1 MQFKL
6 YSEVLIPEDIMKNSA
21 NVFYKMFLMFCVVL
35 FVWGMFAGAVYADTE
50 IDKIHFL
57 IPAGAGGG
65 WDGTAR
71 GVGEALTKSKLI
83 KRASYQNMSGGG
95 GGKGIAYLIK
105 TAKRQRGTL
114 LVNSTPILI
123 RSLQKVFPHTFR
135 DLTPVAAVIAD
146 YGVFAVRPDSE
157 FQRWEDVVAA
167 FRANPRQ
174 LRVGGGSGRRSM
186 DGLVVALA
194 FKAAGGDPKAVR
206 YIPYDGGGKA
216 LAGLLSGETEI
227 LSTGLGEALEQHRAG
242 QIRILAITAEKRS
255 AAIPDVPT
263 LKELGYNATFV
274 NWRGFFG
281 PPGLSEVQVSAYAS
295 VLEKMYETSA
305 WEKVQARNG
314 WENLF
319 KPGKEFSSFL
329 EAQEEV
335 IGELMGELGF
345 LQ

>member
-1 MQFKL
+1 MN
-6 YSEVLIPEDIMKNSA
+6 NST
-21 NVFYKMFLMFCVVL
+21 NKMFLVL
-35 FVWGMFAGAVYADTE
+35 SIFLLVWGIFAGKTYADKE

-83 KRASYQNMSGGG
+83 KRASYQNMSGGS

-105 TAKRQRGTL
+105 TARRQQGTL

-146 YGVFAVRPDSE
+146 YGVFAVRNDSE
-157 FQRWEDVVAA
+157 FQRWEEVVAA

-186 DGLVVALA
+186 DGLVAALA
-194 FKAAGGDPKAVR
+194 FKAADGDPKSVR

-216 LAGLLSGETEI
+216 LAGLLSGETEV
-227 LSTGLGEALEQHRAG
+227 LSTGLGEALEQHKAG
-242 QIRILAITAEKRS
+242 QVRILAITAGKRS
-255 AAIPDVPT
+255 ASVPDVPT
-263 LKELGYNATFV
+263 LKELGYDTIFV

-281 PPGLSEVQVSAYAS
+281 PPELSEAQISAYAD
-295 VLEKMYETSA
+295 LLKKMYETSA
-305 WEKVQARNG
+305 WEKVRARNG
-314 WENLF
+314 WEDLF
-319 KPGKEFSSFL
+319 KPGKEFSTFL
-329 EAQEEV
+329 EGQEKV
-335 IGELMGELGF
+335 IGDLMGELGF
-345 LQ
+345 LE

>member
-1 MQFKL
+1 
-6 YSEVLIPEDIMKNSA
+6 MKNSA
-21 NVFYKMFLMFCVVL
+21 NRIFLILSVL
-35 FVWGMFAGAVYADTE
+35 VFVWGIFAEGVDADTK

-83 KRASYQNMSGGG
+83 KRASYQNMSGGS

-105 TAKRQRGTL
+105 TARRQQGTL

-146 YGVFAVRPDSE
+146 YGVFATRPDSE

-167 FRANPRQ
+167 FRTNPRQ

-186 DGLVVALA
+186 DGLVAALA

-216 LAGLLSGETEI
+216 LAGLLSGETEV
-227 LSTGLGEALEQHRAG
+227 LSTGLGEALEQHKAG
-242 QIRILAITAEKRS
+242 QVRILAITADKRS
-255 AAIPDVPT
+255 ASVPDVPT
-263 LKELGYNATFV
+263 LKELGYDATFV

-281 PPGLSEVQVSAYAS
+281 PPGLPEAQVSAYAD
-295 VLEKMYETSA
+295 LLKKMYETSA
-305 WEKVQARNG
+305 WEKVRARNG

-319 KPGKEFSSFL
+319 KPGKEFSTFL
-329 EAQEEV
+329 DGQEKV
-335 IGELMGELGF
+335 IAELMGELGF
-345 LQ
+345 LE

>member
-1 MQFKL
+1 M
-6 YSEVLIPEDIMKNSA
+6 S
-21 NVFYKMFLMFCVVL
+21 YKMFLTLSL
-35 FVWGMFAGAVYADTE
+35 FLAVWCMFAGQIYANTE
-50 IDKIHFL
+50 IDKVHFL

-71 GVGEALTKSKLI
+71 GVGEALTKSKLV
-83 KRASYQNMSGGG
+83 KRASYQNMSGGS

-105 TAKRQRGTL
+105 TARRQQGTL

-146 YGVFAVRPDSE
+146 YGVFAVRSDSA
-157 FQRWEDVVAA
+157 FQRLEDVLAA

-186 DGLVVALA
+186 DGLVAALA
-194 FKAAGGDPKAVR
+194 FKAAGGDPKTVR

-227 LSTGLGEALEQHRAG
+227 LSTGLGEALEQHKSG
-242 QIRILAITAEKRS
+242 QIRILAITAEQRS

-263 LKELGYNATFV
+263 LKELGYDATFV

-281 PPGLSEVQVSAYAS
+281 PPGLSDAQISTYIG
-295 VLEKMYETSA
+295 VLKKMYETPA
-305 WEKVQARNG
+305 WEKVRTRNG

-319 KPGKEFSSFL
+319 KPGKEFSTFL
-329 EAQEEV
+329 ERQEKV
-335 IGELMGELGF
+335 IAELMGELGF
-345 LQ
+345 LE

>member
-1 MQFKL
+1 MN
-6 YSEVLIPEDIMKNSA
+6 IP
-21 NVFYKMFLMFCVVL
+21 YRMFLILSVFLAVL
-35 FVWGMFAGAVYADTE
+35 CAFAGQIYADTE
-50 IDKIHFL
+50 LDKIHFL

-83 KRASYQNMSGGG
+83 KRASYQNMSGGS

-105 TAKRQRGTL
+105 TARRQQGTL

-146 YGVFAVRPDSE
+146 YGVFAVRSDSA
-157 FQRWEDVVAA
+157 FGRWEDVVEA

-174 LRVGGGSGRRSM
+174 LRVSGGSGRRSM
-186 DGLVVALA
+186 DGLVAALA
-194 FKAAGGDPKAVR
+194 FKAAGGDPKTVR

-227 LSTGLGEALEQHRAG
+227 LSTGLGEALEQHQSG
-242 QIRILAITAEKRS
+242 QIRILAITAEQRS
-255 AAIPDVPT
+255 AAIPDIPT
-263 LKELGYNATFV
+263 LKELGYDATFV

-281 PPGLSEVQVSAYAS
+281 PPGLSDAQVSTYVG
-295 VLEKMYETSA
+295 VLKKMYATPA
-305 WEKVQARNG
+305 WENVRSRNG
-314 WENLF
+314 WEDLF
-319 KPGKEFSSFL
+319 KPGKEFSTFL
-329 EAQEEV
+329 EGQEKV
-335 IGELMGELGF
+335 IGELMRELGF
-345 LQ
+345 LE

>member
-1 MQFKL
+1 
-6 YSEVLIPEDIMKNSA
+6 MKNST
-21 NVFYKMFLMFCVVL
+21 NEVFLFLSVFL
-35 FVWGMFAGAVYADTE
+35 FTWVMFAGRAHANTE

-71 GVGEALTKSKLI
+71 GVGEALTKSQLI
-83 KRASYQNMSGGG
+83 KHASYQNMSGGG

-105 TAKRQRGTL
+105 TAKRQEGTL

-146 YGVFAVRPDSE
+146 YGVFATRPDSG

-174 LRVGGGSGRRSM
+174 LKVGGGSGRRSM
-186 DGLVVALA
+186 DGLVAALA
-194 FKAAGGDPKAVR
+194 FKAAGGDPRAVR

-216 LAGLLSGETEI
+216 LAGLLSGETEV
-227 LSTGLGEALEQHRAG
+227 LSTGLGEVLEQHKAG
-242 QIRILAITAEKRS
+242 QVRILAITAEKRS
-255 AAIPDVPT
+255 DAIPGVPT
-263 LKELGYNATFV
+263 LKELGYDAAFV

-281 PPGLSEVQVSAYAS
+281 PPGLSEAQVLAYVG
-295 VLEKMYETSA
+295 VLKKMYETPA
-305 WEKVQARNG
+305 WEQVRARNG
-314 WENLF
+314 WEDLF
-319 KPGKEFSSFL
+319 KPGKEFFGFL
-329 EAQEEV
+329 EGQEQV
-335 IGELMGELGF
+335 IAELMNALGF
-345 LQ
+345 LE

>member
-1 MQFKL
+1 
-6 YSEVLIPEDIMKNSA
+6 MKNSA
-21 NVFYKMFLMFCVVL
+21 NMSHKMFLILSVFL
-35 FVWGMFAGAVYADTE
+35 LVWGVFIEQIYADTE

-83 KRASYQNMSGGG
+83 KRVSYQNMSGGG

-105 TAKRQRGTL
+105 TAKRQQETL

-146 YGVFAVRPDSE
+146 YGVFATRPDSE
-157 FQRWEDVVAA
+157 FQRWEDVVTA
-167 FRANPRQ
+167 FRANPRE

-186 DGLVVALA
+186 DGLVAALA

-216 LAGLLSGETEI
+216 LAGLLSGETEL
-227 LSTGLGEALEQHRAG
+227 LSTGLGEALEQHKAG
-242 QIRILAITAEKRS
+242 QVRILAITAEERS
-255 AAIPDVPT
+255 AAVPEVPT
-263 LKELGYNATFV
+263 LKELGYDATFV

-281 PPGLSEVQVSAYAS
+281 PPGLSEVQVSTYAG
-295 VLEKMYETSA
+295 LLKRMYETPA
-305 WEKVQARNG
+305 WEKVRTRNG
-314 WENLF
+314 WEDLF
-319 KPGKEFSSFL
+319 KPGKEFSTFL
-329 EAQEEV
+329 ERQEKV
-335 IGELMGELGF
+335 IGELMSELGF

>member
-1 MQFKL
+1 
-6 YSEVLIPEDIMKNSA
+6 MKNST
-21 NVFYKMFLMFCVVL
+21 NKMFLVL
-35 FVWGMFAGAVYADTE
+35 SIFLLVWGIFAGKTYADKE

-71 GVGEALTKSKLI
+71 GVGETLTKSKLI
-83 KRASYQNMSGGG
+83 KRASYQNMSGGS

-105 TAKRQRGTL
+105 TARRQQETL

-146 YGVFAVRPDSE
+146 YGVFAVRNDSE

-167 FRANPRQ
+167 FRANPRE

-186 DGLVVALA
+186 DGLVAALA
-194 FKAAGGDPKAVR
+194 FKAAGGDPKSVR

-227 LSTGLGEALEQHRAG
+227 LSTGLGEALEQHKAG
-242 QIRILAITAEKRS
+242 QVRILAITAEKRS
-255 AAIPDVPT
+255 ASIPNVPT
-263 LKELGYNATFV
+263 LKELGYDATFV

-281 PPGLSEVQVSAYAS
+281 PPGLSEAQVSAYVG
-295 VLEKMYETSA
+295 VLKKMYETSA
-305 WEKVQARNG
+305 WEKVRARNG
-314 WENLF
+314 WEDLF
-319 KPGKEFSSFL
+319 KAGKEFSTFL
-329 EAQEEV
+329 ERQEKV
-335 IGELMGELGF
+335 IGELMSELGF
-345 LQ
+345 LE

>member
-1 MQFKL
+1 
-6 YSEVLIPEDIMKNSA
+6 MKNSA
-21 NVFYKMFLMFCVVL
+21 NMSYKMLLILSVFLL
-35 FVWGMFAGAVYADTE
+35 IWGMFAEQIYADTE

-83 KRASYQNMSGGG
+83 KRVSYQNMSGGG
-95 GGKGIAYLIK
+95 GGRGIAYLIK
-105 TAKRQRGTL
+105 TVRRQQETL

-146 YGVFAVRPDSE
+146 YGVFATRPDSE
-157 FQRWEDVVAA
+157 FQRWEDVVTA

-186 DGLVVALA
+186 DGLVAALA
-194 FKAAGGDPKAVR
+194 FKAAGGDPKTVR

-216 LAGLLSGETEI
+216 LAGLLSGETEV
-227 LSTGLGEALEQHRAG
+227 LSTGLGEALEQHKAG
-242 QIRILAITAEKRS
+242 QVRILAITAEERS
-255 AAIPDVPT
+255 AAVPEVPT
-263 LKELGYNATFV
+263 LKELGYDATFV

-281 PPGLSEVQVSAYAS
+281 PPGLSEAEVSTYAG
-295 VLEKMYETSA
+295 LLKRMYETPA
-305 WEKVQARNG
+305 WEKVRTRNG
-314 WENLF
+314 WEDLF
-319 KPGKEFSSFL
+319 KPGKEFSAFL
-329 EAQEEV
+329 ERQEKV
-335 IGELMGELGF
+335 IGELMSELGF

>member
-1 MQFKL
+1 
-6 YSEVLIPEDIMKNSA
+6 MKNSA
-21 NVFYKMFLMFCVVL
+21 NMSYKMFLILSVFL
-35 FVWGMFAGAVYADTE
+35 LVWGVFIEQIYADTE

-83 KRASYQNMSGGG
+83 KRVSYQNMSGGG

-105 TAKRQRGTL
+105 TAKRQQETL

-146 YGVFAVRPDSE
+146 YGVFATRPDSE
-157 FQRWEDVVAA
+157 FQRWEDVVTA
-167 FRANPRQ
+167 FRANPRE

-186 DGLVVALA
+186 DGLVAALA

-216 LAGLLSGETEI
+216 LAGLLSGETEL
-227 LSTGLGEALEQHRAG
+227 LSTGLGEALEQHKAG
-242 QIRILAITAEKRS
+242 QVRILAITAEERS
-255 AAIPDVPT
+255 AAVPEVPT
-263 LKELGYNATFV
+263 LKELGYDATFV

-281 PPGLSEVQVSAYAS
+281 PPGLSEAQISDYLVYLKRCMKRRLGKRCERVT
-295 VLEKMYETSA
+295 VGKTSSNRG
-305 WEKVQARNG
+305 RNSPPFWKG
-314 WENLF
+314 RKRSLVN
-319 KPGKEFSSFL
+319 
-329 EAQEEV
+329 
-335 IGELMGELGF
+335 
-345 LQ
+345 

>member
-1 MQFKL
+1 MGQHG
-6 YSEVLIPEDIMKNSA
+6 ETLILGEKTA
-21 NVFYKMFLMFCVVL
+21 NMSDKTSLILSVFLAWCL
-35 FVWGMFAGAVYADTE
+35 FAGKIYADPE

-105 TAKRQRGTL
+105 TARRQQGTL

-123 RSLQKVFPHTFR
+123 RSLQQVFPHTFR

-146 YGVFAVRPDSE
+146 YGVFAVRSDSA

-174 LRVGGGSGRRSM
+174 LRIGGGSGRRSM
-186 DGLVVALA
+186 DGLVAALA
-194 FKAAGGDPKAVR
+194 FKAAGGDPKTVR

-227 LSTGLGEALEQHRAG
+227 LSTGLGEALEQHKSG
-242 QIRILAITAEKRS
+242 QIRILAITAEQRS
-255 AAIPDVPT
+255 AAISNVPT
-263 LKELGYNATFV
+263 LKELGYDATFV

-281 PPGLSEVQVSAYAS
+281 PPGLSDAQISTYVA
-295 VLEKMYETSA
+295 VLRKMYETPA
-305 WEKVQARNG
+305 WEKVRLRNG
-314 WENLF
+314 WEDLF
-319 KPGKEFSSFL
+319 KPGKEFSTFL
-329 EAQEEV
+329 EGQEMV

-345 LQ
+345 LE

>member
-1 MQFKL
+1 
-6 YSEVLIPEDIMKNSA
+6 MKNST
-21 NVFYKMFLMFCVVL
+21 NMSHKMFLILSVFL
-35 FVWGMFAGAVYADTE
+35 LVWGVFIEQIYADTE

-83 KRASYQNMSGGG
+83 KRVSYQNMSGGG

-105 TAKRQRGTL
+105 TAKRQQETL

-146 YGVFAVRPDSE
+146 YGVFATRPDSE

-167 FRANPRQ
+167 FRANPRE

-186 DGLVVALA
+186 DGLVAALA

-216 LAGLLSGETEI
+216 LAGLLSGETEL
-227 LSTGLGEALEQHRAG
+227 LSTGLGEALEQHKAG
-242 QIRILAITAEKRS
+242 QVRILAITAEERS
-255 AAIPDVPT
+255 AAVPEVPT
-263 LKELGYNATFV
+263 LKELGYDATFV

-281 PPGLSEVQVSAYAS
+281 PPGLSEAQISDYAS
-295 VLEKMYETSA
+295 VLKKMYETPA
-305 WEKVQARNG
+305 WEKVRTRNG
-314 WENLF
+314 WEDLF
-319 KPGKEFSSFL
+319 KPGKEFSTFL
-329 EAQEEV
+329 EGQEKV
-335 IGELMGELGF
+335 IGELMSELGF

>member
-1 MQFKL
+1 M
-6 YSEVLIPEDIMKNSA
+6 S
-21 NVFYKMFLMFCVVL
+21 YKMFLILSVFLAVWCMFT
-35 FVWGMFAGAVYADTE
+35 GQIYADTE

-83 KRASYQNMSGGG
+83 KRASYQNMSGGS

-105 TAKRQRGTL
+105 TVRRQQGTL

-146 YGVFAVRPDSE
+146 YGVFAVRSDSA

-186 DGLVVALA
+186 DGLVAALA

-227 LSTGLGEALEQHRAG
+227 LSTGLGEALEQHKAG
-242 QIRILAITAEKRS
+242 QVHILAITAEKRS
-255 AAIPDVPT
+255 ASVPNVPT
-263 LKELGYNATFV
+263 LKELGYDCTFV

-281 PPGLSEVQVSAYAS
+281 PPGLSEMQVSTYVS
-295 VLEKMYETSA
+295 VLKKMYETPA
-305 WEKVQARNG
+305 WEQVRARNG
-314 WENLF
+314 WEDLF
-319 KPGKEFSSFL
+319 KPAKEFSTFL
-329 EAQEEV
+329 EGQEKV
-335 IGELMGELGF
+335 MAELMRELGF
-345 LQ
+345 LE

>member
-1 MQFKL
+1 
-6 YSEVLIPEDIMKNSA
+6 
-21 NVFYKMFLMFCVVL
+21 MFLILSVFL
-35 FVWGMFAGAVYADTE
+35 AVWCMSTGQIYADTE

-71 GVGEALTKSKLI
+71 GVGEALTKAKLI
-83 KRASYQNMSGGG
+83 KRASYQNMSGGS

-105 TAKRQRGTL
+105 TARRQQGTL

-146 YGVFAVRPDSE
+146 YGVFAVRRNSA
-157 FQRWEDVVAA
+157 FQRWEDVAAA

-186 DGLVVALA
+186 DGLVAALA
-194 FKAAGGDPKAVR
+194 FKAAGGDPKTVR

-227 LSTGLGEALEQHRAG
+227 LSTGLGEALEQHRSG
-242 QIRILAITAEKRS
+242 QIRILAITAEQRS
-255 AAIPDVPT
+255 AAIPSVPT
-263 LKELGYNATFV
+263 LKELGYDAAFV

-281 PPGLSEVQVSAYAS
+281 PPGLSDAQISTYVG
-295 VLEKMYETSA
+295 VLKKMYATPA
-305 WEKVQARNG
+305 WEKVRARNG
-314 WENLF
+314 WEDLF
-319 KPGKEFSSFL
+319 KPGKEFATFL
-329 EAQEEV
+329 ERQEKV

-345 LQ
+345 LE

>member
-1 MQFKL
+1 
-6 YSEVLIPEDIMKNSA
+6 
-21 NVFYKMFLMFCVVL
+21 MFLP
-35 FVWGMFAGAVYADTE
+35 VWGMFAGGVYADTE

-105 TAKRQRGTL
+105 TAKRQQGTL

-146 YGVFAVRPDSE
+146 YGVFATRPDSE
-157 FQRWEDVVAA
+157 FQRWEDVVTA
-167 FRANPRQ
+167 FRTNPRQ

-186 DGLVVALA
+186 DGLVAALA

-227 LSTGLGEALEQHRAG
+227 LSTGLGEALEQHKAG
-242 QIRILAITAEKRS
+242 QVRILAITAEERS
-255 AAIPDVPT
+255 AAVPEVPT
-263 LKELGYNATFV
+263 LKELGYDATFV

-281 PPGLSEVQVSAYAS
+281 PPGLSEAEVSTYAG
-295 VLEKMYETSA
+295 LLKRMYETPA
-305 WEKVQARNG
+305 WEKVRTRNG
-314 WENLF
+314 WEDLF
-319 KPGKEFSSFL
+319 KPGKEFSTFL
-329 EAQEEV
+329 EGQEKV
-335 IGELMGELGF
+335 IGELMSELGF

>member
-1 MQFKL
+1 
-6 YSEVLIPEDIMKNSA
+6 MKNST
-21 NVFYKMFLMFCVVL
+21 NKVFLILSIFLL
-35 FVWGMFAGAVYADTE
+35 VWGIFAAKTYADKE

-83 KRASYQNMSGGG
+83 KRASYQNMSGGS

-105 TAKRQRGTL
+105 TARRQQGTL

-146 YGVFAVRPDSE
+146 YGVFAVRNDSE
-157 FQRWEDVVAA
+157 FQRWEEVVAA

-186 DGLVVALA
+186 DGLVAALA
-194 FKAAGGDPKAVR
+194 FKAADGDPKAVR

-227 LSTGLGEALEQHRAG
+227 LSTGLGEALEQHKAG
-242 QIRILAITAEKRS
+242 QVRILAITAEKRS
-255 AAIPDVPT
+255 ASIPNVPT
-263 LKELGYNATFV
+263 LKELGYDATFV

-281 PPGLSEVQVSAYAS
+281 PPGLSQAQVSAYAD
-295 VLEKMYETSA
+295 LLKRMYETSA
-305 WEKVQARNG
+305 WEKVRARNG
-314 WENLF
+314 WQNLF
-319 KPGKEFSSFL
+319 KPGKEFSAFL
-329 EAQEEV
+329 EEQERG
-335 IGELMGELGF
+335 ISELMGELGF
-345 LQ
+345 LE

>member
-1 MQFKL
+1 
-6 YSEVLIPEDIMKNSA
+6 MKNST
-21 NVFYKMFLMFCVVL
+21 NKVFLILSAFLL
-35 FVWGMFAGAVYADTE
+35 VWGIFAGGIYADTE

-83 KRASYQNMSGGG
+83 KRVSYQNMSGGG

-105 TAKRQRGTL
+105 TARRQQGTL

-146 YGVFAVRPDSE
+146 YGVFAVRHDSE
-157 FQRWEDVVAA
+157 FRRWEEVVAT
-167 FRANPRQ
+167 FRVNPRQ
-174 LRVGGGSGRRSM
+174 LKVGGGSGRRSM
-186 DGLVVALA
+186 DGLVAALA

-216 LAGLLSGETEI
+216 LAGLLSGETEV
-227 LSTGLGEALEQHRAG
+227 LSTGLGEALEQHKAG
-242 QIRILAITAEKRS
+242 QVRILAITAERRS
-255 AAIPDVPT
+255 DAVPDVPT
-263 LKELGYNATFV
+263 LKELGYDATFV

-281 PPGLSEVQVSAYAS
+281 PPGLSEGQVSTYVG
-295 VLEKMYETSA
+295 VLKKMYEAPA
-305 WEKVQARNG
+305 WEEVRTRNG
-314 WENLF
+314 WEDLF
-319 KPGKEFSSFL
+319 KPGKEFSAFL
-329 EAQEEV
+329 ERQEKV
-335 IGELMGELGF
+335 IDELMGELGF
-345 LQ
+345 LE

>member
-1 MQFKL
+1 
-6 YSEVLIPEDIMKNSA
+6 MKNSA
-21 NVFYKMFLMFCVVL
+21 NIFYTVLLILSVFLP
-35 FVWGMFAGAVYADTE
+35 VWGMFAGGVYADTK

-57 IPAGAGGG
+57 IPAGAGGR

-105 TAKRQRGTL
+105 TAKRQQGTL

-146 YGVFAVRPDSE
+146 YGVFAVRSDSE
-157 FQRWEDVVAA
+157 FRRWEDVVTA
-167 FRANPRQ
+167 FRTNPRQ

-186 DGLVVALA
+186 DGLVAALA

-227 LSTGLGEALEQHRAG
+227 LSTGLGEALEQHKAG
-242 QIRILAITAEKRS
+242 QVRILAITADKRS
-255 AAIPDVPT
+255 TSVPNVPT
-263 LKELGYNATFV
+263 LKELGYDATFV

-281 PPGLSEVQVSAYAS
+281 PPGLSETQVSAYAD
-295 VLEKMYETSA
+295 LLKKMYEASA
-305 WEKVQARNG
+305 WEKVRARNG
-314 WENLF
+314 WEDLF
-319 KPGKEFSSFL
+319 KPGKEFSTFL
-329 EAQEEV
+329 EGQEKV

-345 LQ
+345 LE

>member
-1 MQFKL
+1 
-6 YSEVLIPEDIMKNSA
+6 
-21 NVFYKMFLMFCVVL
+21 MFLALSICL
-35 FVWGMFAGAVYADTE
+35 LVWGIFAGKIYADKE

-83 KRASYQNMSGGG
+83 KRASYQNMSGGS

-105 TAKRQRGTL
+105 TARRQQGTL

-146 YGVFAVRPDSE
+146 YGVFAVRNDSA

-167 FRANPRQ
+167 FRANPRE

-186 DGLVVALA
+186 DGLVAALA

-216 LAGLLSGETEI
+216 LAGLLSGETEV
-227 LSTGLGEALEQHRAG
+227 LSTGLGEALEQHKAG
-242 QIRILAITAEKRS
+242 QVRILAITAGKRS
-255 AAIPDVPT
+255 ASVPDVPT
-263 LKELGYNATFV
+263 LRELGYDTIFV

-281 PPGLSEVQVSAYAS
+281 PPELSEAQVSAYAA
-295 VLEKMYETSA
+295 VLDKMYETPA
-305 WEKVQARNG
+305 WEKVRARNG
-314 WENLF
+314 WEDLF
-319 KPGKEFSSFL
+319 KPGKEFSAFL
-329 EAQEEV
+329 EEQERV
-335 IGELMGELGF
+335 ISELMGELGF
-345 LQ
+345 LE

>member
-1 MQFKL
+1 MKDAANK
-6 YSEVLIPEDIMKNSA
+6 VLLTLS
-21 NVFYKMFLMFCVVL
+21 VFLL
-35 FVWGMFAGAVYADTE
+35 IWGMFAGGAYADME

-105 TAKRQRGTL
+105 TARRQQGTL

-135 DLTPVAAVIAD
+135 DLTPIAAVIAD
-146 YGVFAVRPDSE
+146 YGVFATRHDSE
-157 FQRWEDVVAA
+157 FQRWEDVVVA

-186 DGLVVALA
+186 DGLVAALA

-227 LSTGLGEALEQHRAG
+227 LSTGLGEALEQHKSG
-242 QIRILAITAEKRS
+242 QVRILAITAEKRS

-263 LKELGYNATFV
+263 LKELGYDATFV

-281 PPGLSEVQVSAYAS
+281 PPGLSEAQVSTYVG
-295 VLEKMYETSA
+295 VLKKMYETPA
-305 WEKVQARNG
+305 WEKVRSRNG
-314 WENLF
+314 WKDLF
-319 KPGKEFSSFL
+319 KPGKEFSAFL
-329 EAQEEV
+329 EGQEKV
-335 IGELMGELGF
+335 IGELMGDLGF

>member
-1 MQFKL
+1 
-6 YSEVLIPEDIMKNSA
+6 MKNSA
-21 NVFYKMFLMFCVVL
+21 SEAYLILSAFLLVL
-35 FVWGMFAGAVYADTE
+35 GIFAGGAYADTE

-83 KRASYQNMSGGG
+83 KRASYQNMSGGS

-105 TAKRQRGTL
+105 TAKRQQETL

-146 YGVFAVRPDSE
+146 YGVFAARPDSE

-186 DGLVVALA
+186 DGLVAALA

-216 LAGLLSGETEI
+216 LAGLLSGETEV
-227 LSTGLGEALEQHRAG
+227 LSTGLGEALEQHKAG
-242 QIRILAITAEKRS
+242 QIRILAITADKRS
-255 AAIPDVPT
+255 ASVPNVPT
-263 LKELGYNATFV
+263 LKELGYDTTFV

-281 PPGLSEVQVSAYAS
+281 PPGLSEVQVSAYAD
-295 VLEKMYETSA
+295 LLKKMYETPA
-305 WEKVQARNG
+305 WEKVRARNG
-314 WENLF
+314 WEDLF

-329 EAQEEV
+329 DSQEKV

-345 LQ
+345 LE

>member
-1 MQFKL
+1 
-6 YSEVLIPEDIMKNSA
+6 MKNST
-21 NVFYKMFLMFCVVL
+21 NKMFLVL
-35 FVWGMFAGAVYADTE
+35 SIFLVIWGMFVGQAYADTT

-71 GVGEALTKSKLI
+71 GVGEALTNSKLI

-105 TAKRQRGTL
+105 TARRQQGTL

-146 YGVFAVRPDSE
+146 YGVFAVRNDSA

-174 LRVGGGSGRRSM
+174 LKVGGGSGRRSM
-186 DGLVVALA
+186 DGLVAALA
-194 FKAAGGDPKAVR
+194 FKAAGGNPKAVR

-216 LAGLLSGETEI
+216 LAGLLSGETEV
-227 LSTGLGEALEQHRAG
+227 LSTGLGEALEQHKAG
-242 QIRILAITAEKRS
+242 QVHILAITAERRS
-255 AAIPDVPT
+255 ASVPNVPT
-263 LKELGYNATFV
+263 LKELGYDATFV

-281 PPGLSEVQVSAYAS
+281 PPGLSEAQVSAYAD
-295 VLEKMYETSA
+295 LLKKMYETSA
-305 WEKVQARNG
+305 WEKVRARNG

-319 KPGKEFSSFL
+319 KPGQEFSAFL
-329 EAQEEV
+329 DGQEKV

-345 LQ
+345 LE

>member
-1 MQFKL
+1 
-6 YSEVLIPEDIMKNSA
+6 MKNSA
-21 NVFYKMFLMFCVVL
+21 NIFYTVLLILSVFLP
-35 FVWGMFAGAVYADTE
+35 VWGMFAGGVYADTK

-105 TAKRQRGTL
+105 TAKRQQGTL

-146 YGVFAVRPDSE
+146 YGVFAVRSDSE
-157 FQRWEDVVAA
+157 FRRWEDVVTA
-167 FRANPRQ
+167 FRTNPRQ

-186 DGLVVALA
+186 DGLVAALA

-227 LSTGLGEALEQHRAG
+227 LSTGLGEALEQHKAG
-242 QIRILAITAEKRS
+242 QVRILAITADKRS
-255 AAIPDVPT
+255 TSVPNVPT
-263 LKELGYNATFV
+263 LKELGYDATFV

-281 PPGLSEVQVSAYAS
+281 PPGLSETQVSAYAD
-295 VLEKMYETSA
+295 LLKKMYEASA
-305 WEKVQARNG
+305 WEKVRARNG
-314 WENLF
+314 WEDLF
-319 KPGKEFSSFL
+319 KPGKEFSTFL
-329 EAQEEV
+329 EGQEKV

-345 LQ
+345 LE

>member
-1 MQFKL
+1 
-6 YSEVLIPEDIMKNSA
+6 MKNSA
-21 NVFYKMFLMFCVVL
+21 NMSYKMFLILSVFL
-35 FVWGMFAGAVYADTE
+35 LVWGVFIEQIYADTE
-50 IDKIHFL
+50 IDKIHFI

-83 KRASYQNMSGGG
+83 KRVSYQNMSGGG

-105 TAKRQRGTL
+105 TAKRQQETL

-146 YGVFAVRPDSE
+146 YGVFATRPDSE
-157 FQRWEDVVAA
+157 FQRWEDVVTA
-167 FRANPRQ
+167 FRANPREF
-174 LRVGGGSGRRSM
+174 RVGGGSGRRSM
-186 DGLVVALA
+186 DGLVAALA

-216 LAGLLSGETEI
+216 LAGLLSGETEL
-227 LSTGLGEALEQHRAG
+227 LSTGLGEALKQHKAG
-242 QIRILAITAEKRS
+242 QVRILAITAEERS
-255 AAIPDVPT
+255 AAVPEVPT
-263 LKELGYNATFV
+263 LKELGYDATFV

-281 PPGLSEVQVSAYAS
+281 PPGLSEVQVSDYAS
-295 VLEKMYETSA
+295 ILKKMYETPA
-305 WEKVQARNG
+305 WEKVRTRNG
-314 WENLF
+314 WEDLF
-319 KPGKEFSSFL
+319 KPGKEFSTFL
-329 EAQEEV
+329 EGQEKV
-335 IGELMGELGF
+335 IGELMSELGF

>member
-1 MQFKL
+1 M
-6 YSEVLIPEDIMKNSA
+6 S
-21 NVFYKMFLMFCVVL
+21 YKMFLILSVF
-35 FVWGMFAGAVYADTE
+35 FAVWRTFAGQVYADTE

-105 TAKRQRGTL
+105 TARRQQGTL

-146 YGVFAVRPDSE
+146 YGVFAVRSDSA

-186 DGLVVALA
+186 DGLVAALA
-194 FKAAGGDPKAVR
+194 FKAAGADPKTVR

-227 LSTGLGEALEQHRAG
+227 LSTGLGEALEQHKSG
-242 QIRILAITAEKRS
+242 QIRILAITAEQRS

-263 LKELGYNATFV
+263 LRELGYDATFV

-281 PPGLSEVQVSAYAS
+281 PPELSDAQISTYVG
-295 VLEKMYETSA
+295 VLKKMYETLA
-305 WEKVQARNG
+305 WEKVRARNG
-314 WENLF
+314 WEDLF
-319 KPGKEFSSFL
+319 KPGKEFSTFL
-329 EAQEEV
+329 ERQEKV

-345 LQ
+345 LE

>member
-1 MQFKL
+1 M
-6 YSEVLIPEDIMKNSA
+6 MKNST
-21 NVFYKMFLMFCVVL
+21 NKMFLALSICL
-35 FVWGMFAGAVYADTE
+35 LVWGIFAGKIYADKE

-83 KRASYQNMSGGG
+83 KRASYQNMSGGS

-105 TAKRQRGTL
+105 TARRQQGTL

-146 YGVFAVRPDSE
+146 YGVFAVRNDSA

-167 FRANPRQ
+167 FRANPRE

-186 DGLVVALA
+186 DGLVAALA

-216 LAGLLSGETEI
+216 LAGLLSGETEV
-227 LSTGLGEALEQHRAG
+227 LSTGLGEALEQHKAG
-242 QIRILAITAEKRS
+242 QVRILAITAGKRS
-255 AAIPDVPT
+255 ASVPDVPT
-263 LKELGYNATFV
+263 LRELGYDTIFV

-281 PPGLSEVQVSAYAS
+281 PPELSEAQVSAYAA
-295 VLEKMYETSA
+295 VLDKMYETPA
-305 WEKVQARNG
+305 WEKVRARNG
-314 WENLF
+314 WEDLF
-319 KPGKEFSSFL
+319 KPGKEFSAFL
-329 EAQEEV
+329 EEQERV
-335 IGELMGELGF
+335 ISELMGELGF
-345 LQ
+345 LE

>member
-1 MQFKL
+1 
-6 YSEVLIPEDIMKNSA
+6 MKNSA
-21 NVFYKMFLMFCVVL
+21 NMSYKVFLILSTFLPI
-35 FVWGMFAGAVYADTE
+35 WGMFAGAIYADTQ

-71 GVGEALTKSKLI
+71 GVGETLTKSKLI

-105 TAKRQRGTL
+105 TAKRQQGTL

-146 YGVFAVRPDSE
+146 YGVFATHPDSE
-157 FQRWEDVVAA
+157 FKRWEDVVAA

-174 LRVGGGSGRRSM
+174 LKVGGGSGRRSM
-186 DGLVVALA
+186 DGLVAALA

-216 LAGLLSGETEI
+216 LAGLLSGETEV
-227 LSTGLGEALEQHRAG
+227 LSTGLGEALEQHKAG
-242 QIRILAITAEKRS
+242 QVRILAITAEKRS

-263 LKELGYNATFV
+263 LKELGYDAIFV

-281 PPGLSEVQVSAYAS
+281 PPGLSETQVSAYAN
-295 VLEKMYETSA
+295 LLKKMYETPA
-305 WEKVQARNG
+305 WEKVRTRNG
-314 WENLF
+314 WEDLF
-319 KPGKEFSSFL
+319 KPGNEFSTFL
-329 EAQEEV
+329 EGQEKV
-335 IGELMGELGF
+335 IGELMDELGF
-345 LQ
+345 LE

>member
-1 MQFKL
+1 
-6 YSEVLIPEDIMKNSA
+6 MKNWTNKVFLILSA
-21 NVFYKMFLMFCVVL
+21 FLL
-35 FVWGMFAGAVYADTE
+35 VWDIFAGRIYANTE

-83 KRASYQNMSGGG
+83 KRVSYQNMSGGG

-105 TAKRQRGTL
+105 TAKRQQGTL

-146 YGVFAVRPDSE
+146 YGVFAVRHDSE
-157 FQRWEDVVAA
+157 FQRWEEVVAT
-167 FRANPRQ
+167 FRMNPRQ
-174 LRVGGGSGRRSM
+174 LKVGGGSGRRSM
-186 DGLVVALA
+186 DGLVAALA

-216 LAGLLSGETEI
+216 LAGLLSGETEV
-227 LSTGLGEALEQHRAG
+227 LSTGLGEALEQHKAG
-242 QIRILAITAEKRS
+242 QVRILAITADRRS
-255 AAIPDVPT
+255 DAVPDVPT
-263 LKELGYNATFV
+263 LKELGYDATFV

-281 PPGLSEVQVSAYAS
+281 PPGLSEEQVSSYVG
-295 VLEKMYETSA
+295 VLKKMYETPA
-305 WEKVQARNG
+305 WEEVRARNG
-314 WENLF
+314 WEDLF
-319 KPGKEFSSFL
+319 KPGKAFSAFL
-329 EAQEEV
+329 ERQEKV
-335 IGELMGELGF
+335 IDELMGELGF
-345 LQ
+345 LE

>member
-1 MQFKL
+1 
-6 YSEVLIPEDIMKNSA
+6 MKNST
-21 NVFYKMFLMFCVVL
+21 NKMFLALSIVL
-35 FVWGMFAGAVYADTE
+35 LVWGIFAGKTYADKE

-83 KRASYQNMSGGG
+83 KRASYQNMSGGS

-105 TAKRQRGTL
+105 TARRQQGTL

-146 YGVFAVRPDSE
+146 YGVFAVRNDSA

-167 FRANPRQ
+167 FRANPRE

-186 DGLVVALA
+186 DGLVAALA
-194 FKAAGGDPKAVR
+194 FKAASGDPKAVR

-216 LAGLLSGETEI
+216 LAGLLSGETEV
-227 LSTGLGEALEQHRAG
+227 LSTGLGEALEQHKAG
-242 QIRILAITAEKRS
+242 QVRILAITAEKRS
-255 AAIPDVPT
+255 ASVPDVPT
-263 LKELGYNATFV
+263 LRELGYDATFV

-281 PPGLSEVQVSAYAS
+281 PPELSEVQISAYAA
-295 VLEKMYETSA
+295 VLDKMYETPA
-305 WEKVQARNG
+305 WEKVRARNG
-314 WENLF
+314 WEDLF
-319 KPGKEFSSFL
+319 KPGKEFSAFL
-329 EAQEEV
+329 EEQERV
-335 IGELMGELGF
+335 ISELMGELGF
-345 LQ
+345 LE

>member
-1 MQFKL
+1 
-6 YSEVLIPEDIMKNSA
+6 MKNSA
-21 NVFYKMFLMFCVVL
+21 NLFYRVFLILSMFLP
-35 FVWGMFAGAVYADTE
+35 VWGMFAGGVYADTE

-105 TAKRQRGTL
+105 TAKRQQGTL

-146 YGVFAVRPDSE
+146 YGVFATRLDSE
-157 FQRWEDVVAA
+157 FQRWEDVVTA
-167 FRANPRQ
+167 FRTNPRQ

-194 FKAAGGDPKAVR
+194 FKAADGDPKAVR

-216 LAGLLSGETEI
+216 LVGLLSGETEI
-227 LSTGLGEALEQHRAG
+227 LSTGLGEALEQHKAG

-255 AAIPDVPT
+255 ASVPNVPT
-263 LKELGYNATFV
+263 LKELGYDATFV

-281 PPGLSEVQVSAYAS
+281 PPGLSEAQVSTYAD
-295 VLEKMYETSA
+295 VLKKMYETPA
-305 WEKVQARNG
+305 WEKVRARNG
-314 WENLF
+314 WEDLF
-319 KPGKEFSSFL
+319 KPGKEFSAFL
-329 EAQEEV
+329 EGQEKV

-345 LQ
+345 LE

>member
-1 MQFKL
+1 MN
-6 YSEVLIPEDIMKNSA
+6 IP
-21 NVFYKMFLMFCVVL
+21 YRMFLILSVFLAVL
-35 FVWGMFAGAVYADTE
+35 CMFAGQIHADTE
-50 IDKIHFL
+50 LDKIHFL

-83 KRASYQNMSGGG
+83 KRASYQNMSGGS

-105 TAKRQRGTL
+105 TARRQQGTL

-146 YGVFAVRPDSE
+146 YGVFAVRSDSA
-157 FQRWEDVVAA
+157 FQRWADVVEA

-174 LRVGGGSGRRSM
+174 LRVSGGSGRRSM
-186 DGLVVALA
+186 DGLVAALA
-194 FKAAGGDPKAVR
+194 FKAAGGDPKTVR

-227 LSTGLGEALEQHRAG
+227 LSTGLGEALEQHQSG
-242 QIRILAITAEKRS
+242 QIRILAITAEQRS
-255 AAIPDVPT
+255 AAIPDIPT
-263 LKELGYNATFV
+263 LKELGYDATFV

-281 PPGLSEVQVSAYAS
+281 PPGLSDAQVSSYVG
-295 VLEKMYETSA
+295 VLKKMYEMPA
-305 WEKVQARNG
+305 WENVRSRNG
-314 WENLF
+314 WEDLF
-319 KPGKEFSSFL
+319 KPGKEFSAFL
-329 EAQEEV
+329 EGQEKV
-335 IGELMGELGF
+335 IGELMRELGF
-345 LQ
+345 LE